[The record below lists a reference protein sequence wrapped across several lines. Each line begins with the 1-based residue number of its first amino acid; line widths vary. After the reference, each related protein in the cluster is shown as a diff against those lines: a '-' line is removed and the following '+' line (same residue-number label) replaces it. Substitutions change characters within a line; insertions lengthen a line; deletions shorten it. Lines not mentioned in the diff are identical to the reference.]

1 MYGRE
6 LKIKKILYKLIIIK
20 SFLKM
25 AKYYFLLLLTYIN
38 LIFKCIYIEINMMML
53 WIVYKFIIFINKN
66 INMHISKSLKFH
78 HNNKIK
84 LKKKKNE

>member
-1 MYGRE
+1 LYGRE

-66 INMHISKSLKFH
+66 INMHISKNLKFQKKK
-78 HNNKIK
+78 KIK